1 MKRRFR
7 KGGYTS
13 DQVDGTGEASGLAEL
28 AWAYIKSDTFEALEI
43 NRERLISVLQP
54 KDRIYI
60 KEIW

>member
-13 DQVDGTGEASGLAEL
+13 DQVDGTNEFTGLAEL
-28 AWAYIKSDTFEALEI
+28 SWNYIKSNTFEALES
-43 NRERLISVLQP
+43 NRERLIAVLQP

-60 KEIW
+60 KET